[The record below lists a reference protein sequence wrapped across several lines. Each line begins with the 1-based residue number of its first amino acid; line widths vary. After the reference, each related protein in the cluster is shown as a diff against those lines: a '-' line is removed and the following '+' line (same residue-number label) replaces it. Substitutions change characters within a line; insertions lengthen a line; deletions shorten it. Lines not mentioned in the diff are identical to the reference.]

1 MILSL
6 FNWYDIMNQWYI
18 WLKFKFR
25 KFVFSN
31 WVRQSQ
37 EKQPPSVW
45 YKNFVTF
52 PSASVWSSGWVFS
65 GRKPFIQHYL
75 LSTCCVPNTVVTIDF
90 PMMQN
95 AETHKKGTFA
105 VYWENQGTNPKP
117 KGRVG
122 PQKENN
128 SAIQMVQSRTFCP
141 VPMNGPTPSPGGALL
156 AVISVGAGLALVLE
170 AWVAPWSGGRLWWSS
185 R

>member
-18 WLKFKFR
+18 WLKFRFLKFL
-25 KFVFSN
+25 FSN

-65 GRKPFIQHYL
+65 GRKSFIQHYL
-75 LSTCCVPNTVVTIDF
+75 SACCVPNTVVTIDF

-95 AETHKKGTFA
+95 AETHKKGNFP
-105 VYWENQGTNPKP
+105 VYWENQGVNPKP

-128 SAIQMVQSRTFCP
+128 SAIQWYSLGPFVLFLLMDQLHSQVLPSWLSSQS
-141 VPMNGPTPSPGGALL
+141 
-156 AVISVGAGLALVLE
+156 VLGWPLCWKLE
-170 AWVAPWSGGRLWWSS
+170 
-185 R
+185 